1 MYKFVGDEILDTDLI
16 GTEPIGHIY
25 KDEPTVSEA
34 TAEPSASK
42 NAESVP

>member
-1 MYKFVGDEILDTDLI
+1 VGDEILAADLI